1 MKKELIIDIDISEKK
16 YLVSKYNEN
25 TLDPELRE
33 YLINELIGEN
43 LSSNVV
49 LSIDTKFK
57 VTEEEA
63 ESYSLMIRREFKE
76 SINELLYESGNSDVQ
91 KISLFL
97 IGLLFL
103 LSSYLL
109 DSVAGEIFSQI
120 LMVFGWV
127 ALWEV
132 AYSIFFTDSSRRRRN
147 KRYKQLLNAKIVFN
161 NIK

>member
-43 LSSNVV
+43 LSSNVI